1 MEQQQGGGVGSG
13 SFEWSSWRVTAVAV
27 LASVL
32 IAVGVVSAST
42 FVRWLERSSG
52 VAVSNAKPQ
61 DGESDEEPWASGLL
75 VMDDG
80 QLGQLP
86 SPSLRTLFDRIK
98 PARIGTLVEL
108 APADYRYD
116 PVQRDD
122 VADVR
127 AAHALSG
134 VVTSLMP
141 SDPRSG
147 EFEEF
152 GLYLDGREAWEHGD
166 ADRARGIWQ
175 SLLALPPESRPWRTV
190 SAAFMMGRSYQR
202 TKPAEAMRWFRHA
215 RALAAEGYADGLGLA
230 NASLGWEAR
239 AELDTG
245 GMVRAI
251 ALYMEQYVAGD
262 PTAYASLNVAAWKAA
277 SRPEGTLG
285 EYARDPVARRVL
297 TAWAIAG
304 GDPGPRPDQCP
315 SYAFRNAWCDALA
328 QLPSVEPS
336 EAAMLAWFAAMHDRD
351 DLEARWTALASPD
364 SDLLP
369 WLRLR
374 RAVRTGDLG
383 VAMLAMHDVIG
394 AMPADD
400 GKERWTSDG
409 AERGSR
415 RARARGRLGVLLVS
429 AGRFE
434 DALEE
439 FVAAGQWSDAAYL
452 AERVLT
458 EDELRCFVDSLA
470 DGHLPEAQARHESWR
485 ASCTVAEDL
494 RHLLA
499 RRLARAGRLTEA
511 LEYMPAALRPYL
523 AEFRGFLATGSDMAL
538 PAEARAAAL
547 LSAARIARFG
557 GMDLMGTEQWPD
569 DYESDGA
576 ISGPNMDRVR
586 AMLSDRSLVYATA
599 EELRRLETSGVLPVR
614 RFHYRYYAADL
625 AWQAARL
632 MPDNSTATATALCE
646 AGRWLMYQDPR
657 AADRFYKSLV
667 RRCGNT
673 PVGRAAAQAH
683 WFPAKSKETTG

>member
-13 SFEWSSWRVTAVAV
+13 SFEWTFWRGTAMAV
-27 LASVL
+27 LVSVL
-32 IAVGVVSAST
+32 IVVGVVSASRL
-42 FVRWLERSSG
+42 VRWMGRSSS
-52 VAVSNAKPQ
+52 VAVSNAKPY
-61 DGESDEEPWASGLL
+61 DDESGSDHWASGLL
-75 VMDDG
+75 LMDDRR
-80 QLGQLP
+80 LGELP
-86 SPSLRTLFDRIK
+86 SPTLRTLFDRIK
-98 PARIGTLVEL
+98 PAHVGTLVEL

-134 VVTSLMP
+134 AVASLMP

-152 GLYLDGREAWEHGD
+152 GLYLDGREAWERG
-166 ADRARGIWQ
+166 APDRARGIWQ

-202 TKPAEAMRWFRHA
+202 TDPAEAMRWFRHA

-245 GMVRAI
+245 GVVRAI

-285 EYARDPVARRVL
+285 EYARDPLARRVL

-315 SYAFRNAWCDALA
+315 SYGFRNAWCDALA

-351 DLEARWTALASPD
+351 DLEARWSALASPD

-374 RAVRTGDLG
+374 HAVRTGDHG
-383 VAMLAMHDVIG
+383 AAMLAVRDVIG
-394 AMPADD
+394 AMPASD
-400 GKERWTSDG
+400 GKERWTG
-409 AERGSR
+409 GYPEQGSR
-415 RARARGRLGVLLVS
+415 QARAHGRLGVLLAS

-439 FVAAGQWSDAAYL
+439 FIAAGAWSDADYL

-458 EDELRCFVDSLA
+458 EDELRCFVDALA
-470 DGHLPEAQARHESWR
+470 EGQLP
-485 ASCTVAEDL
+485 DL

-499 RRLARAGRLTEA
+499 RRLVRAGRLTEA
-511 LEYMPAALRPYL
+511 LDYMPATLRPYL
-523 AEFRGFLATGSDMAL
+523 AEFREFLAAGNDAAL

-557 GMDLMGTEQWPD
+557 GMELMGTEQWPD
-569 DYESDGA
+569 GQDSGGA
-576 ISGPNMDRVR
+576 MSGVDTGGARAVR
-586 AMLSDRSLVYATA
+586 GNGTLVYATTD
-599 EELRRLETSGVLPVR
+599 ELRRVETSGMVPAR

-632 MPDNSTATATALCE
+632 MPDNSTATAAALCE

>member
-1 MEQQQGGGVGSG
+1 
-13 SFEWSSWRVTAVAV
+13 
-27 LASVL
+27 
-32 IAVGVVSAST
+32 
-42 FVRWLERSSG
+42 
-52 VAVSNAKPQ
+52 
-61 DGESDEEPWASGLL
+61 
-75 VMDDG
+75 MDDR
-80 QLGQLP
+80 QLGELP
-86 SPSLRTLFDRIK
+86 SPSLRTLFDRIR
-98 PARIGTLVEL
+98 PARVGTLVEL

-134 VVTSLMP
+134 AVASLMP
-141 SDPRSG
+141 TDPRSG
-147 EFEEF
+147 EFAEF
-152 GLYLDGREAWEHGD
+152 GLYIDGREAWERGD
-166 ADRARGIWQ
+166 PDSARGIWQ

-202 TKPAEAMRWFRHA
+202 TDPAEAMRWFRHA

-245 GMVRAI
+245 GVVRAM

-262 PTAYASLNVAAWKAA
+262 PTAYASLNIAAWKAA
-277 SRPEGTLG
+277 SRPQGTLG
-285 EYARDPVARRVL
+285 ECARDPLARRVL
-297 TAWAIAG
+297 TAWVIAG

-315 SYAFRNAWCDALA
+315 PYGFRAAWCDALA
-328 QLPSVEPS
+328 QVSTVEPS
-336 EAAMLAWFAAMHDRD
+336 EAAMLAWFAALNHRD
-351 DLEARWTALASPD
+351 DLEARWSALASPD

-374 RAVRTGDLG
+374 AAVRTGDHG
-383 VAMLAMHDVIG
+383 AAMLAVRDVIG
-394 AMPADD
+394 AMPAND
-400 GKERWTSDG
+400 GKERWTSGG
-409 AERGSR
+409 AECGSR

-458 EDELRCFVDSLA
+458 EDEVRCFVDALA
-470 DGHLPEAQARHESWR
+470 DGHLPEAQACPGSWR
-485 ASCTVAEDL
+485 TSCTVAEDL

-499 RRLARAGRLTEA
+499 RRLVRAGRLNEA
-511 LEYMPAALRPYL
+511 LEYMPVALRPYL
-523 AEFRGFLATGSDMAL
+523 AEFRGFLATGNDMAL

-557 GMDLMGTEQWPD
+557 GMELMGTEQWPD
-569 DYESDGA
+569 GQDSDGA
-576 ISGPNMDRVR
+576 MPSSDTGWVR
-586 AMLSDRSLVYATA
+586 ARRCDGTLVYATTD
-599 EELRRLETSGVLPVR
+599 ELRRVETSGMVPAR
-614 RFHYRYYAADL
+614 RFHYRYDAADL

-632 MPDNSTATATALCE
+632 MPDDSTATAAALCE
-646 AGRWLMYQDPR
+646 AGRWLMYQDPP
-657 AADRFYKSLV
+657 AAERFYKSLV

-683 WFPAKSKETTG
+683 WFPAKSKETAG

>member
-1 MEQQQGGGVGSG
+1 MGQQQGGGVGSG
-13 SFEWSSWRVTAVAV
+13 SFEWTFWKGTAMAV
-27 LASVL
+27 LVSVL
-32 IAVGVVSAST
+32 IAVGVVSASRL
-42 FVRWLERSSG
+42 VRWLGRSSS
-52 VAVSNAKPQ
+52 VAASNAKPY
-61 DGESDEEPWASGLL
+61 DDESGLDHWGRGLL
-75 VMDDG
+75 VMDDR
-80 QLGQLP
+80 QLGELP
-86 SPSLRTLFDRIK
+86 SPSLRTLFDRIR
-98 PARIGTLVEL
+98 PARVGTLVEL

-134 VVTSLMP
+134 AVASLMP
-141 SDPRSG
+141 TDPRSG
-147 EFEEF
+147 EFAEF
-152 GLYLDGREAWEHGD
+152 GLYIDGREAWERGD
-166 ADRARGIWQ
+166 PDSARGIWQ

-202 TKPAEAMRWFRHA
+202 TDPAEAMRWFRHA

-245 GMVRAI
+245 GVVRAM

-262 PTAYASLNVAAWKAA
+262 PTAYASLNIAAWKAA
-277 SRPEGTLG
+277 SRPQGTLG
-285 EYARDPVARRVL
+285 ECARDPLARRVL
-297 TAWAIAG
+297 TAWVIAG

-315 SYAFRNAWCDALA
+315 SYGFRAAWCDALA
-328 QLPSVEPS
+328 QVSTVEPS
-336 EAAMLAWFAAMHDRD
+336 EAAMLAWFAALNDRD
-351 DLEARWTALASPD
+351 DLEARWSAMASPD

-374 RAVRTGDLG
+374 AAVRTGDHG
-383 VAMLAMHDVIG
+383 AAMLAVRDVIG
-394 AMPADD
+394 AMPAND
-400 GKERWTSDG
+400 GKERWTSGG
-409 AERGSR
+409 ADCGSR

-439 FVAAGQWSDAAYL
+439 FIAAGQWSDAAYL

-458 EDELRCFVDSLA
+458 EDEVRCFVDALA
-470 DGHLPEAQARHESWR
+470 DGHLPEAQACPGSWR
-485 ASCTVAEDL
+485 TSCTVAEDL

-499 RRLARAGRLTEA
+499 RRLVRAGRLNEA
-511 LEYMPAALRPYL
+511 LEYMPVALRPYL
-523 AEFRGFLATGSDMAL
+523 AEFRGFLATGNDMAL

-557 GMDLMGTEQWPD
+557 GMELMGTEQWPD
-569 DYESDGA
+569 GQDSDGA
-576 ISGPNMDRVR
+576 MPSSDTGWVR
-586 AMLSDRSLVYATA
+586 ARRCDGTLVYATTD
-599 EELRRLETSGVLPVR
+599 ELRRVETSGMVPAR
-614 RFHYRYYAADL
+614 RFHYRYDAADL

-632 MPDNSTATATALCE
+632 MPDDSTATAAALCE
-646 AGRWLMYQDPR
+646 AGRWLMYQDPP
-657 AADRFYKSLV
+657 AAERFYKSLV

-683 WFPAKSKETTG
+683 WFPAKSKETAG